1 MTHPRKRWQH
11 EQGGNIM
18 KKHII
23 YLFALLCATLAGA
36 NTAHAQVVGRI
47 VATVPFPFTAGTAQY
62 PAGSYTF
69 QVVDGSNL
77 DLMQMRTADGK
88 TAALFEIRNAEA
100 KYTPQSTKLV
110 FNHVDGRYF
119 LARMFDEG
127 EKSGN
132 ALIDSGK
139 KFDAKM
145 VANQT
150 SVPAIHSGN

>member
-1 MTHPRKRWQH
+1 
-11 EQGGNIM
+11 M

-47 VATVPFPFTAGTAQY
+47 VATVPFPFNAGTAQY

-77 DLMQMRTADGK
+77 DLMQMTTPDGR
-88 TAALFEIRNAEA
+88 TAALFEIRDAEA
-100 KYTPQSTKLV
+100 KDTPQSTKLI
-110 FNHVDGRYF
+110 FNHVDGHYF

-127 EKSGN
+127 EKSGT
-132 ALIDSGK
+132 ALIAGGK
-139 KFDAKM
+139 KFDQKM
-145 VANQT
+145 AAEET
-150 SVPAIHSGN
+150 SVPATHSGN